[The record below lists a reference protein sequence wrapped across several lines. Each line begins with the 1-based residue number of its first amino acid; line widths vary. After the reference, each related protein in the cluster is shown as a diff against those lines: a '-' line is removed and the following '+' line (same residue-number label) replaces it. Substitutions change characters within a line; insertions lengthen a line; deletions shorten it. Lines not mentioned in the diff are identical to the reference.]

1 MLGLHAR
8 HNRIQ
13 KSQNARGG
21 RTQGSRGADMRR
33 AFQGSDP
40 ARMKKTV
47 LPTLDNNLSLYLRDV
62 RRFPM
67 LEPEVERD
75 LAVRW
80 RDDRDEDALRQLV
93 GSHLRLVVRIARG
106 YSGYGLPLND
116 LIAEG
121 NVGLMQGVTK
131 FDPDRGFRLAT
142 YAMWWIRA
150 SIQEYILKSWS
161 LVKLGTTASQKKLF
175 FNLRRLKGRLN
186 AIDDG
191 DLTPEQVEKIATEL
205 GVSENDVVNVNRRL
219 ARGDHSLNAPLS
231 ADREGEWQDWL
242 VDDTE
247 NQEVMLGNRQEL
259 LRRRDLL
266 QDGLKRLTDRERH
279 ILTER
284 RLSEEHVTLE
294 DLSRQY
300 GISRERVRQI
310 EVQAFTK
317 LQKAILAKQAFNDN
331 DNDALAAA

>member
-1 MLGLHAR
+1 
-8 HNRIQ
+8 
-13 KSQNARGG
+13 
-21 RTQGSRGADMRR
+21 
-33 AFQGSDP
+33 
-40 ARMKKTV
+40 MKKTV

>member
-1 MLGLHAR
+1 M
-8 HNRIQ
+8 N
-13 KSQNARGG
+13 
-21 RTQGSRGADMRR
+21 
-33 AFQGSDP
+33 
-40 ARMKKTV
+40 KTV
-47 LPTLDNNLSLYLRDV
+47 LPMLDDNLSRYLREV
-62 RRFPM
+62 RQFPM
-67 LEPEVERD
+67 LEPEIEHA
-75 LAVRW
+75 LACRW

-121 NVGLMQGVTK
+121 NIGMMQGVTK
-131 FDPDRGFRLAT
+131 FDPERGFRLAT

-186 AIDDG
+186 AIDEG
-191 DLTPEQVEKIATEL
+191 DLTPEQVRKIATEL
-205 GVSENDVVNVNRRL
+205 GVSEGDVVNVNRRL
-219 ARGDHSLNAPLS
+219 ARGDHSLNAPLA

-247 NQEVMLGNRQEL
+247 NQEASLGNREEL

-317 LQKAILAKQAFNDN
+317 LQKAIMARQAFNDN
-331 DNDALAAA
+331 NAVVAA